1 MHAHVLSHSIMLD
14 SLQPYG
20 LQPTRLLLPWGF
32 SSQKHWSGLPCSPS
46 GDFPDPGIESPSP
59 VPPAL
64 QLDSLPL
71 SHRRSPNI
79 LYISLK
85 LFGYRTS
92 TISPSFL
99 FYYINHYTSAL
110 IVYNA
115 HLGNLCRIQS
125 YNNIQWII
133 DQKYKVVMLLL
144 FLLSLK

>member
-1 MHAHVLSHSIMLD
+1 MDYSTSGSLSME
-14 SLQPYG
+14 
-20 LQPTRLLLPWGF
+20 F
-32 SSQKHWSGLPCSPS
+32 SRQEYWSELPCPLL
-46 GDFPDPGIESPSP
+46 GDLPNPGIEPTSP
-59 VPPAL
+59 VVLAL
-64 QLDSLPL
+64 LVDSLPL